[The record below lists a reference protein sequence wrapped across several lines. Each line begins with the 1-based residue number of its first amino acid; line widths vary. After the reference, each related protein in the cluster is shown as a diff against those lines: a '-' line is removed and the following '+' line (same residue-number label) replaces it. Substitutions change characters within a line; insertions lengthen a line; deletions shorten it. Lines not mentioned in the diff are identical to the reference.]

1 MPVRSVSN
9 GSRHLL
15 SWQRCDANVIPD
27 VITYNAAI
35 SACEKCEQSRY
46 QYVVRYRT
54 PEWHEA
60 VDSDFLRL
68 LLRLRVDRGGIENTR
83 SDIMPGAMPQGGSLG
98 REQNTSTDLSSDIM
112 PGAMP
117 QGGSLG
123 REHYRIA
130 CRHYARGNARM

>member
-1 MPVRSVSN
+1 M
-9 GSRHLL
+9 
-15 SWQRCDANVIPD
+15 IPD
-27 VITYNAAI
+27 FITYNAAI

-46 QYVVRYRT
+46 QYVVRYRK

-60 VDSDFLRL
+60 VDSDLLRL

-123 REHYRIA
+123 REQNPFTDSHADIMPGAMPVCERLLK
-130 CRHYARGNARM
+130 GL